1 VLLEE
6 RMTWT
11 TAFDEKKPP
20 RPLSEMLLPTAFEE
34 ASDHTALAVLPY
46 SSGTTG
52 MPKAVMLKHHNIV
65 ADLHQITSH
74 DNLVGTGPDCVHLT
88 VLPFYHIYAM
98 VAEMLSA
105 LLLGAKLVTMPKF
118 DPKLYLTSVN
128 KHCVTT
134 AFVAPPIVTFL
145 AKHPIADNFL
155 PFTHLKDMLSAA
167 APLDG
172 DLIELA
178 KKRLGLEY
186 IRQGYGMTEMS
197 PASNLGPKSSIKPGT
212 VGILLPNMQ
221 MRLVSS
227 DGEAITEPGK
237 QGEIQC
243 RGPNIMQGYY
253 GDAKATNETLDDDGF
268 LHTGDVGYV
277 DDDGFLFIVDR
288 IKELIKVKGF
298 QVAPAELEG
307 ILVKHPKIADAA
319 VIGVAAGGAY
329 GGREGDGQ
337 VPKAY
342 VVTKGEESLTED
354 EVKEFVKTLVGSP
367 SKEIAAV
374 EFVTAIPKSA
384 SGKILRKDLRKKE
397 EAAGHK
403 IFA

>member
-1 VLLEE
+1 
-6 RMTWT
+6 
-11 TAFDEKKPP
+11 
-20 RPLSEMLLPTAFEE
+20 LLPTSAFEE
-34 ASDHTALAVLPY
+34 ASVHATLAVLPY

-52 MPKAVMLKHHNIV
+52 MPKAVMLNHSNII
-65 ADLHQITSH
+65 ANLHQVTS
-74 DNLVGTGPDCVHLT
+74 NGSLVGSGPTCVHLT

-105 LLLGAKLVTMPKF
+105 LFLGAKLVTMPKF
-118 DPKLYLTSVN
+118 DPKLYLTSLN

-145 AKHPIADNFL
+145 AKHPIVDNFL
-155 PFTHLKDMLSAA
+155 PFTHLKDMLCAA

-178 KKRLGLEY
+178 KTRLGLEY

-197 PASNLGPKSSIKPGT
+197 PASNIEPAFSIRQGS
-212 VGILLPNMQ
+212 VGVLLPNMQ
-221 MRLVSS
+221 MRLVSLDS
-227 DGEAITEPGK
+227 GEAITEPGK
-237 QGEIQC
+237 RGEIHV

-253 GDAKATNETLDDDGF
+253 GDAKATSETLDDDGF

-307 ILVKHPKIADAA
+307 LLVKNPKIADAA

-337 VPKAY
+337 VPKAF
-342 VVTKGEESLTED
+342 VVKKGEESLTED
-354 EVKEFVKTLVGSP
+354 EVKDFIKALVGSP
-367 SKEIAAV
+367 FKEIAAV

-384 SGKILRKDLRKKE
+384 SGKILRKDLRKQE

-403 IFA
+403 TFA